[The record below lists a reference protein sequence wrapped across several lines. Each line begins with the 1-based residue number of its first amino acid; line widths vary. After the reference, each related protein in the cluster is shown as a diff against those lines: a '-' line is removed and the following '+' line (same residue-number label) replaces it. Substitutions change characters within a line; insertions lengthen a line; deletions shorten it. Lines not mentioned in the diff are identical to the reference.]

1 MLKNRFIII
10 IGILLS
16 ASLLSSVFTIGMAQ
30 TGVEVDIPEYTIGD
44 YWIYNSTKINNI
56 TGELRYEVSNI
67 TDVQDYWN
75 DTHECY
81 EINST
86 MEFTMEWENQS
97 IEVFIK
103 GDVYERTADL
113 FAIEYIGEV
122 NMTIVDDE
130 YFESTYHHSYYQYP
144 GPPTLF
150 PLIMG
155 SQYNITFNGTTT
167 ILSNKNGSEHNIAFE
182 EPVVTQYSVS
192 IDEVLHTITT
202 PAGTFE
208 CVEIAMHS
216 GDENVNIT
224 TVRYYS
230 PDVGRDVKSE
240 MIQEFQGG
248 FSGIIMT
255 SGDELLE
262 YERATTFSI
271 PGFFYLGIY
280 CLLGI
285 TAIILHRRFKNR

>member
-1 MLKNRFIII
+1 MLKNRFII

-30 TGVEVDIPEYTIGD
+30 TGVEVDIPEYTVGD

-81 EINST
+81 QINST
-86 MEFTMEWENQS
+86 MEFTMEWENQP
-97 IEVFIK
+97 IEVLIM
-103 GDVYERTADL
+103 GEIYERTADL

-130 YFESTYHHSYYQYP
+130 YFESTYYHSYYQYP

-167 ILSNKNGSEHNIAFE
+167 ILSNKNGSEHNIVFE
-182 EPVVTQYSVS
+182 VPVVTQYLVS

-202 PAGTFE
+202 PAGAFE

-216 GDENVNIT
+216 GDEYVNIT

-230 PDVGRDVKSE
+230 HDVGRDVKSE

-248 FSGIIMT
+248 FSGLIMT

-262 YERATTFSI
+262 YDRATTFSI